1 MEDEKDKLIDLR
13 PVQQTIPSCFCSVFC
28 ICSLNQ
34 LHASEHNVLCVL
46 GFGHMTQQLMTVAD
60 RKLVLVLEG
69 GYMLDSLSDCSE
81 ACLRALLNEKV
92 CHCVGST
99 QLSS

>member
-1 MEDEKDKLIDLR
+1 M
-13 PVQQTIPSCFCSVFC
+13 
-28 ICSLNQ
+28 
-34 LHASEHNVLCVL
+34 A

-60 RKLVLVLEG
+60 RKVALVLEG

-92 CHCVGST
+92 CDCFQNSLHDKLVVYSV
-99 QLSS
+99 LVAVV

>member
-1 MEDEKDKLIDLR
+1 MI
-13 PVQQTIPSCFCSVFC
+13 
-28 ICSLNQ
+28 
-34 LHASEHNVLCVL
+34 

-60 RKLVLVLEG
+60 RKVALVLEG

-92 CHCVGST
+92 CDM
-99 QLSS
+99 LL

>member
-1 MEDEKDKLIDLR
+1 MPIND
-13 PVQQTIPSCFCSVFC
+13 
-28 ICSLNQ
+28 
-34 LHASEHNVLCVL
+34 VLCVA

-60 RKLVLVLEG
+60 RKVALVLEG

-92 CHCVGST
+92 RRCSEIAVHNT
-99 QLSS
+99 